1 MSMTQTS
8 LSADKY
14 ISPGFCTHTLFL
26 LIKLRIT
33 DRMFYVLDLECNRLC
48 PRALKL

>member
-1 MSMTQTS
+1 MTQTS

-14 ISPGFCTHTLFL
+14 IPSPGFCTHTLFL

-33 DRMFYVLDLECNRLC
+33 DRMFHVLDLECNRLC
-48 PRALKL
+48 PQARKL